1 MDKLG
6 LTLCDGLS
14 VSRSNYNEDGKL
26 TAVTDRINLTDD
38 KIPRSKLQ
46 LQTSE
51 KTTEFEEDKA
61 CVDENYLESEDKE
74 VYIQS
79 VAEGSLA
86 AADGRLFQGDILLQV
101 SKF

>member
-46 LQTSE
+46 LETSE
-51 KTTEFEEDKA
+51 KNTEFEEDEA

-79 VAEGSLA
+79 